1 MIYFISTPIGN
12 LEDITI
18 RAIKQLRKCKYI
30 ICEDT
35 RRTTLLLN
43 KYKIYNKEKIIYND
57 FNKYK
62 QVEKIIELAK
72 TNDLCFVSDAG
83 MPIISDP
90 GFELIKKLRE
100 NNLSYTI
107 LPGPSASLTALC
119 LSSLKPDKF
128 LFLGFLPKLK
138 SDKFK
143 LLKKYKNIKA
153 TFILYENQ
161 NRVNE
166 TLEIIRELFGNV
178 KIAIVRELTKIYED
192 LIVNNIS
199 NLLEILKDKVLKG
212 EIVILFES
220 EIESEQ
226 KINNVEQIK
235 EIIKKLKRKNFSNRE
250 IKNII
255 DIIFKINKDIYKLL
269 NEEKEKSDL

>member
-100 NNLSYTI
+100 NNLPYTI
-107 LPGPSASLTALC
+107 LPGPSASLTALA

-128 LFLGFLPKLK
+128 LFLGFLPKSK
-138 SDKFK
+138 SDKLK
-143 LLKKYKNIKA
+143 LLKKYKNIQA

-166 TLEIIRELFGNV
+166 TLEIISEIFGNV
-178 KIAIVRELTKIYED
+178 KTAIVRELTKIYEEI
-192 LIVNNIS
+192 IVNNIT
-199 NLLEILKDKVLKG
+199 EILNFLKDKILKG

-220 EIESEQ
+220 EIENEQ
-226 KINNVEQIK
+226 TTNNIEHIK
-235 EIIKKLKRKNFSNRE
+235 EIIKKLKMKNFTNRE

-255 DIIFKINKDIYKLL
+255 DTIFNLNNDIYKLL
-269 NEEKEKSDL
+269 NEEKE